1 MAIEPPYIG
10 PADQDMYNAR
20 PMVDGRKVLC
30 NGTVVKWDGPVHEVF
45 APIYK
50 EAGSTEKVLIGTLA
64 DLGEAEC
71 LKALDAAVASWKS
84 GRGEWAQVTLLRSFL
99 SFSLLIEI
107 DAPHLPRPSVRPSV
121 RPPAR
126 PSVRPP
132 ARPLAHPLA
141 HPHPPYVRPQA
152 SAHAR
157 IAKVEQ
163 LVAEVRS
170 AHRSLLHQNSRRH
183 LPCPARCTCLSD
195 YKLGREKQVHEC
207 S

>member
-132 ARPLAHPLA
+132 AHAPLAPPLRRA
-141 HPHPPYVRPQA
+141 HLRIGRRRSPRATSAA
-152 SAHAR
+152 SSACCALRYRGLRRCRDPRVHGSPCGGA
-157 IAKVEQ
+157 EQ
-163 LVAEVRS
+163 LLPSGTKHGA
-170 AHRSLLHQNSRRH
+170 APARSLL
-183 LPCPARCTCLSD
+183 
-195 YKLGREKQVHEC
+195 
-207 S
+207 